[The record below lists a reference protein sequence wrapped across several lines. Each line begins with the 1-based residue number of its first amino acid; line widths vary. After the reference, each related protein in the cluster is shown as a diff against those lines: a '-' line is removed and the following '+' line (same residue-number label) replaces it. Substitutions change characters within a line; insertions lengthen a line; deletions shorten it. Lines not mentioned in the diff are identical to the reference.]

1 MKLTNDQKVQVRE
14 TLKAILSTGESL
26 VVFEKADGTIRSMR
40 CTRDKDILPSDFEV
54 VAESQVKRK
63 EAVDMLPVY
72 DTEKESWRAFS
83 FDKLISVNG
92 VKAEHL
98 VQLITH

>member
-1 MKLTNDQKVQVRE
+1 MKLTTEQKVQLRE
-14 TLKAILSTGESL
+14 TLKAVLSNGESQ

-40 CTRDKDILPSDFEV
+40 CTRDRDILPSDFELV
-54 VAESQVKRK
+54 KESQVKRK
-63 EAVDMLPVY
+63 EAIDMLPVY
-72 DTEKESWRAFS
+72 DTESEGWRAFS

-98 VQLITH
+98 VQLVTQ

>member
-1 MKLTNDQKVQVRE
+1 MKLTKDQKIQVRE
-14 TLKAILSTGESL
+14 TLKAILSDGESQI
-26 VVFEKADGTIRSMR
+26 VFEKADGTIRTMR

-54 VAESQVKRK
+54 LSETQTKRK
-63 EAVDMLPVY
+63 ESVDMLPVY

-83 FDKLISVNG
+83 FDKLISING

-98 VQLITH
+98 IKMVTH